1 MTLNREPSMSGAT
14 QVSSAKDFDFL
25 LGRWRVSHRRLKWRL
40 QGCTD

>member
-1 MTLNREPSMSGAT
+1 MSVAT

-25 LGRWRVSHRRLKWRL
+25 LGRWHVSHRRLKWRL